1 MPEGIVRNKSL
12 PPLSFCLSLS
22 FSANPTKKID
32 YFTCLPQ
39 LACSFLKTTKKKG
52 TEELRKSKRK
62 ESYEM
67 GSTTLTTPFKDQTH
81 YSLAKKLLPWTIY
94 AFFPIVIFRLYFYPL
109 QLPQSSRDRF
119 SNTTPI
125 IITSSSTL
133 SLAPPPRLSPS
144 PHFSPYKGTC
154 ILYSCF

>member
-1 MPEGIVRNKSL
+1 
-12 PPLSFCLSLS
+12 
-22 FSANPTKKID
+22 
-32 YFTCLPQ
+32 
-39 LACSFLKTTKKKG
+39 
-52 TEELRKSKRK
+52 
-62 ESYEM
+62 M

-133 SLAPPPRLSPS
+133 SLAPPPRFSPPPHLSP
-144 PHFSPYKGTC
+144 HKGTC
-154 ILYSCF
+154 ILIFVFEFIPLKFLLGFVMFLCFGIGILLLTKTQYDVVLCSRRGKS